1 MIIKTSKENNND
13 INLSEEEQLE
23 NIIEDILKNYL
34 YEEKLKRERLDI
46 NFNNF

>member
-1 MIIKTSKENNND
+1 MIIKTSKEND
-13 INLSEEEQLE
+13 INLNEEEQLE

-46 NFNNF
+46 CE